1 MFSIFSGG
9 IRPAQRK
16 KATAQLPFRPM
27 TQPPAQVVLPLA
39 GPGTAAAVPLVAP
52 GDRVRVG
59 QKLADAIPG
68 LAAVHASVSGTV
80 AAVELRPQLMGGA
93 ALSVVIDNDGKDT
106 PVASPDWRRADKDAA
121 PASLRPGELADIAA
135 QAGLTAMDGTG
146 RPLSQLLRSAMG
158 KTDSLLIDGTESE
171 PYVTSRRRLMADR
184 PEAVLGGVRLLMQA
198 LSLPRAVLALEGSL
212 YDAVAA
218 LRGYLPLRG
227 GDIELRLLRSRYPQ
241 RVVLQEEGRALFT
254 ACAAAA
260 LWDAVY
266 QSKALTH
273 RIVTVTGSAVAQP
286 ANLLVPIGTPISD
299 LIREAGGWKGEPVR
313 LVAGGPMTGRAQHDL
328 SAPVTGDT
336 RALLVLSAAD
346 LYPSVRPESPCLR
359 CGRCVDACPAGLAP
373 LFLHLY
379 VRKGQWEAL
388 EREHISACSECGAC
402 AYVCPAHLRLV
413 HSVRVG
419 KRRLSE
425 TADGREADHEE
436 KT

>member
-39 GPGTAAAVPLVAP
+39 GPGPAAAVPLVAP

-80 AAVELRPQLMGGA
+80 VAVELRPQLMGGA
-93 ALSVVIDNDGKDT
+93 ALSVVIDNDRKDT
-106 PVASPDWRRADKDAA
+106 PVASPDWRRVDKDAA

-158 KTDSLLIDGTESE
+158 KADALIIDGTESE
-171 PYVTSRRRLMADR
+171 PFVTSRRRLMADR

-198 LSLPRAVLALEGSL
+198 LSLPRAVLALEGSQ

-241 RVVLQEEGRALFT
+241 RVVIQEEGRALFT

-286 ANLLVPIGTPISD
+286 ANLLLPIGTPISD

-336 RALLVLSAAD
+336 RALLALSAAD

-359 CGRCVDACPAGLAP
+359 CGRCVEACPAGLAP

-413 HSVRVG
+413 HSIRVG

-436 KT
+436 KA

>member
-93 ALSVVIDNDGKDT
+93 ALSVVIDNDRKDT
-106 PVASPDWRRADKDAA
+106 PVASPDWRRVDKDAA

-158 KTDSLLIDGTESE
+158 KADALIIDGTESE
-171 PYVTSRRRLMADR
+171 PFVTSRRRLMADR

-198 LSLPRAVLALEGSL
+198 LSLPRAVLALEGSQ

-241 RVVLQEEGRALFT
+241 RVVIQEEGRALFT

-273 RIVTVTGSAVAQP
+273 RIVTVTGSAVTQP
-286 ANLLVPIGTPISD
+286 ANLLLPIGTPISD

-328 SAPVTGDT
+328 AAPVTGDT
-336 RALLVLSAAD
+336 RALLALSAAD

-359 CGRCVDACPAGLAP
+359 CGRCVEACPAGLAP

-413 HSVRVG
+413 HSIRVG

-436 KT
+436 KA

>member
-80 AAVELRPQLMGGA
+80 VAVELRPQLMGGA
-93 ALSVVIDNDGKDT
+93 ALSVVIDNDRKDT
-106 PVASPDWRRADKDAA
+106 PVASPDWRRVDKDAA

-158 KTDSLLIDGTESE
+158 KADALIIDGTESE
-171 PYVTSRRRLMADR
+171 PFVTSRRRLMADR
-184 PEAVLGGVRLLMQA
+184 PEVVLGGVRLLMQA
-198 LSLPRAVLALEGSL
+198 LSLPRAVLALEGSQ

-241 RVVLQEEGRALFT
+241 RVVIQEEGRALFT

-286 ANLLVPIGTPISD
+286 ANLLLPIGTPISD

-328 SAPVTGDT
+328 AAPVTGDT
-336 RALLVLSAAD
+336 RALLALSAAD

-359 CGRCVDACPAGLAP
+359 CGRCVEACPAGLAP

-413 HSVRVG
+413 HSIRVG

-436 KT
+436 KA

>member
-106 PVASPDWRRADKDAA
+106 PVASPDWRRVDKDAA

-198 LSLPRAVLALEGSL
+198 LSLPRAVLALEGSQ

-241 RVVLQEEGRALFT
+241 RVLLQEEGRALFT

-336 RALLVLSAAD
+336 RALLALSAAD

-436 KT
+436 KA

>member
-80 AAVELRPQLMGGA
+80 AAVELRPQLIGGA

-106 PVASPDWRRADKDAA
+106 PVASPDWRRVDKDAA

-135 QAGLTAMDGTG
+135 QAGLTTMDGTG
-146 RPLSQLLRSAMG
+146 RPLSQLLRSAIG
-158 KTDSLLIDGTESE
+158 KADTLIIDGTESE
-171 PYVTSRRRLMADR
+171 PFVTSRRRLMADR

-198 LSLPRAVLALEGSL
+198 LSLPRAVLALEGSQ

-241 RVVLQEEGRALFT
+241 RVVIQEEGRALFT

-273 RIVTVTGSAVAQP
+273 RIVTVTGSAVTQP

-336 RALLVLSAAD
+336 RALLALSAAD

-359 CGRCVDACPAGLAP
+359 CGRCVEACPAGLAP

-413 HSVRVG
+413 HSIRVG

-436 KT
+436 KA

>member
-27 TQPPAQVVLPLA
+27 TQPPTQVVLPLA
-39 GPGTAAAVPLVAP
+39 CPGTAAAVPLVAP

-80 AAVELRPQLMGGA
+80 AAVELRPQLMGGS

-106 PVASPDWRRADKDAA
+106 PVASPDWRRVDKDAA

-158 KTDSLLIDGTESE
+158 KADTLIINGTESD
-171 PYVTSRRRLMADR
+171 PFVTSRRRLMADR
-184 PEAVLGGVRLLMQA
+184 PEAVLGGVRLLMQT
-198 LSLPRAVLALEGSL
+198 LSLPRAVLALEGSQ

-227 GDIELRLLRSRYPQ
+227 GDIELRLLRSHYPQ
-241 RVVLQEEGRALFT
+241 RVVIQEEGRALFT

-299 LIREAGGWKGEPVR
+299 LIREVGGWKGEPVR

-328 SAPVTGDT
+328 TAPVTGDT
-336 RALLVLSAAD
+336 RALLALSAAD

-359 CGRCVDACPAGLAP
+359 CGRCVEACPAGLAP

-388 EREHISACSECGAC
+388 EREHISACNECGAC

-413 HSVRVG
+413 HSIRVG

-436 KT
+436 KA

>member
-106 PVASPDWRRADKDAA
+106 PVASPDWRRVDKDAA

-158 KTDSLLIDGTESE
+158 KTDALIIDGTESE

-198 LSLPRAVLALEGSL
+198 LSLPRAVLALEGSQ

-336 RALLVLSAAD
+336 RALLALSAAD

>member
-93 ALSVVIDNDGKDT
+93 ALSVVIDNDRKDT
-106 PVASPDWRRADKDAA
+106 PVASPDWRRVDKDAA

-158 KTDSLLIDGTESE
+158 KADALIIDGTESE
-171 PYVTSRRRLMADR
+171 PFVTSRRRLMADR
-184 PEAVLGGVRLLMQA
+184 PEVVLGGVRLLMQA
-198 LSLPRAVLALEGSL
+198 LSLPRAVLALEGSQ

-241 RVVLQEEGRALFT
+241 RVVIQEEGRALFT

-286 ANLLVPIGTPISD
+286 ANLLLPIGTPISD

-336 RALLVLSAAD
+336 RALLALSAAD

-359 CGRCVDACPAGLAP
+359 CGRCVEACPAGLAP

-413 HSVRVG
+413 HSIRVG

-436 KT
+436 KA

>member
-106 PVASPDWRRADKDAA
+106 PVASPDWRRVDKDAA

-198 LSLPRAVLALEGSL
+198 LSLPRAVLALEGSQ

-336 RALLVLSAAD
+336 RALLALSAAD

-388 EREHISACSECGAC
+388 EREHISACNECGAC

-436 KT
+436 KA

>member
-93 ALSVVIDNDGKDT
+93 ALSVVIDNDRKDT
-106 PVASPDWRRADKDAA
+106 PVASPDWRRVDKDAA

-158 KTDSLLIDGTESE
+158 KADALIIDGTESE
-171 PYVTSRRRLMADR
+171 PFVTSRRRLMADR

-198 LSLPRAVLALEGSL
+198 LSLPRAVLALEGSQ

-241 RVVLQEEGRALFT
+241 RVVIQEEGRALFT

-286 ANLLVPIGTPISD
+286 ANLLLPIGTPISD

-336 RALLVLSAAD
+336 RALLALSAAD

-359 CGRCVDACPAGLAP
+359 CGRCVEACPAGLAP

-413 HSVRVG
+413 HSIRVG

-436 KT
+436 KA

>member
-80 AAVELRPQLMGGA
+80 AAVELRPQLMGGS
-93 ALSVVIDNDGKDT
+93 ALSVVIDNDRKDT
-106 PVASPDWRRADKDAA
+106 PVASPDWRRVDKDAA

-146 RPLSQLLRSAMG
+146 RPLSQPLRSAMG
-158 KTDSLLIDGTESE
+158 KADALIIDGTESE
-171 PYVTSRRRLMADR
+171 PFVTSRRRLMADR

-198 LSLPRAVLALEGSL
+198 LSLPRAVLALEGSQ

-241 RVVLQEEGRALFT
+241 RAAIQEEGRALFT

-273 RIVTVTGSAVAQP
+273 RIVTVTGSAVTQP

-328 SAPVTGDT
+328 TAPVTGDT
-336 RALLVLSAAD
+336 RALLALSAAD

-359 CGRCVDACPAGLAP
+359 CGRCVEACPAGLAP

-413 HSVRVG
+413 HSIRVG

-436 KT
+436 KA

>member
-80 AAVELRPQLMGGA
+80 VAVELRPQLMGGA
-93 ALSVVIDNDGKDT
+93 ALSVVIDNDRKDT
-106 PVASPDWRRADKDAA
+106 PVASPDWRRVDKDAA

-158 KTDSLLIDGTESE
+158 KADALIIDGTESE
-171 PYVTSRRRLMADR
+171 PFVTSRRRLMADR

-198 LSLPRAVLALEGSL
+198 LSLPRAVLALEGSQ

-241 RVVLQEEGRALFT
+241 RVVIQEEGRALFT

-273 RIVTVTGSAVAQP
+273 RIVTVTGSAVTQP
-286 ANLLVPIGTPISD
+286 ANLLLPIGTPISD

-313 LVAGGPMTGRAQHDL
+313 LVVGGPMTGRAQHDL

-336 RALLVLSAAD
+336 RALLALSAAD

-359 CGRCVDACPAGLAP
+359 CGRCVEACPAGLAP

-413 HSVRVG
+413 HSIRVG

-436 KT
+436 KA

>member
-80 AAVELRPQLMGGA
+80 AAVELRPQLMGGS
-93 ALSVVIDNDGKDT
+93 ALSVVIDNDRKDT
-106 PVASPDWRRADKDAA
+106 PVASPDWRRVDKDAA

-158 KTDSLLIDGTESE
+158 KADALIIDGTESE
-171 PYVTSRRRLMADR
+171 PFVTSRRRLMADR

-198 LSLPRAVLALEGSL
+198 LSLPRAVLALEGSQ

-241 RVVLQEEGRALFT
+241 RVVIQEEGRALFT
-254 ACAAAA
+254 ACAATA

-328 SAPVTGDT
+328 AAPVTGDT
-336 RALLVLSAAD
+336 RALLALSAAD

-359 CGRCVDACPAGLAP
+359 CGRCVEACPAGLAP

-413 HSVRVG
+413 HSIRVG

-436 KT
+436 KA

>member
-80 AAVELRPQLMGGA
+80 VAVELRPQLMGGA
-93 ALSVVIDNDGKDT
+93 ALSVVIDNDRKDT
-106 PVASPDWRRADKDAA
+106 PVASPDWRRVDKDAA

-158 KTDSLLIDGTESE
+158 KADALIIDGTESE
-171 PYVTSRRRLMADR
+171 PFVTSRRRLMADR

-198 LSLPRAVLALEGSL
+198 LSLPRAVLALEGSQ

-241 RVVLQEEGRALFT
+241 RVVIQEEGRALFT

-273 RIVTVTGSAVAQP
+273 RIVTVTGSAVTQP
-286 ANLLVPIGTPISD
+286 ANLLLPIGTPISD

-336 RALLVLSAAD
+336 RALLALSAAD

-359 CGRCVDACPAGLAP
+359 CGRCVEACPAGLAP

-413 HSVRVG
+413 HSIRVG

-436 KT
+436 KA

>member
-27 TQPPAQVVLPLA
+27 MQPPAQVVLPLA

-93 ALSVVIDNDGKDT
+93 ALSVVIDNDRKDT
-106 PVASPDWRRADKDAA
+106 PVASPDWRRVDKDAA

-158 KTDSLLIDGTESE
+158 KADALIIDGTESE
-171 PYVTSRRRLMADR
+171 PFVTSRRRLMADR

-198 LSLPRAVLALEGSL
+198 LSLPRAVLALEGSQ

-273 RIVTVTGSAVAQP
+273 RIVTVTGSAVTQP
-286 ANLLVPIGTPISD
+286 ANLLLPIGTPISD

-336 RALLVLSAAD
+336 RALLALSAAD

-359 CGRCVDACPAGLAP
+359 CGRCVEACPAGLAP

-413 HSVRVG
+413 HSIRVG

-436 KT
+436 KA

>member
-106 PVASPDWRRADKDAA
+106 PVASPDWRRVDKDAA

-158 KTDSLLIDGTESE
+158 KTDALIIDGTESE

-198 LSLPRAVLALEGSL
+198 LSLPRAVLALEGSQ

-336 RALLVLSAAD
+336 RALLALSAAD

-388 EREHISACSECGAC
+388 EQEHISACNECGAC

>member
-106 PVASPDWRRADKDAA
+106 PVASPDWRRVDKDAA

-158 KTDSLLIDGTESE
+158 KTDALIIDGTESE

-198 LSLPRAVLALEGSL
+198 LSLPRAVLALEGSQ

-299 LIREAGGWKGEPVR
+299 LIREAGSWKGEPVR

-336 RALLVLSAAD
+336 RALLALSAAD

-436 KT
+436 KA

>member
-93 ALSVVIDNDGKDT
+93 ALSVVIDNDRKDT
-106 PVASPDWRRADKDAA
+106 PVASPDWRRVDKDAA

-158 KTDSLLIDGTESE
+158 KADALIIDGTESE
-171 PYVTSRRRLMADR
+171 PFVTSRRRLMADR

-198 LSLPRAVLALEGSL
+198 LSLPRAVLALEGSQ

-241 RVVLQEEGRALFT
+241 RVVIQEEGRALFT

-286 ANLLVPIGTPISD
+286 ANLLLPIGTPISD

-328 SAPVTGDT
+328 AAPVTGDT
-336 RALLVLSAAD
+336 RALLALSAAD

-359 CGRCVDACPAGLAP
+359 CGRCVEACPAGLAP

-413 HSVRVG
+413 HSIRVG

-436 KT
+436 KA

>member
-106 PVASPDWRRADKDAA
+106 PVASPDWRRVDKDAA

-198 LSLPRAVLALEGSL
+198 LSLPRAVLALEGSQ

-336 RALLVLSAAD
+336 RALLALSAAD

-388 EREHISACSECGAC
+388 EQEHISACNECGAC

-413 HSVRVG
+413 HSIRVG

>member
-80 AAVELRPQLMGGA
+80 AAVELRPQLMGGS
-93 ALSVVIDNDGKDT
+93 ALSVVIDNDRKDT
-106 PVASPDWRRADKDAA
+106 PVASPDWRRVDKDAA

-158 KTDSLLIDGTESE
+158 KADALIIDGTESE
-171 PYVTSRRRLMADR
+171 PFVTSRRRLMADR
-184 PEAVLGGVRLLMQA
+184 PEVVLGGVRLLMQA
-198 LSLPRAVLALEGSL
+198 LSLPRAVLALEGSQ

-241 RVVLQEEGRALFT
+241 RVVIQEEGRALFT

-286 ANLLVPIGTPISD
+286 ANLLLPIGTPISD

-336 RALLVLSAAD
+336 RALLALSAAD

-359 CGRCVDACPAGLAP
+359 CGRCVEACPAGLAP

-413 HSVRVG
+413 HSIRVG

-436 KT
+436 KA

>member
-80 AAVELRPQLMGGA
+80 AAVELRPQLIGGA
-93 ALSVVIDNDGKDT
+93 ALSVVIHNDGKDT
-106 PVASPDWRRADKDAA
+106 PVASPDWRRVDKDAA

-158 KTDSLLIDGTESE
+158 KADTLIIDGTESE
-171 PYVTSRRRLMADR
+171 PFVTSRRRLMADR

-198 LSLPRAVLALEGSL
+198 LSLPRAVLALEGSQ

-241 RVVLQEEGRALFT
+241 RVVIQEEGRALFT

-273 RIVTVTGSAVAQP
+273 RIVTVTGSAVTQP

-328 SAPVTGDT
+328 TAPVTGDT
-336 RALLVLSAAD
+336 RALLALSAAD

-359 CGRCVDACPAGLAP
+359 CGRCVEACPAGLAP

-388 EREHISACSECGAC
+388 KREHISACSECGAC

-413 HSVRVG
+413 HSIRVG

-436 KT
+436 KA

>member
-93 ALSVVIDNDGKDT
+93 ALSVVIDNDRKDT
-106 PVASPDWRRADKDAA
+106 PVASPDWRRVDKDAA

-158 KTDSLLIDGTESE
+158 KADALIIDGTESE
-171 PYVTSRRRLMADR
+171 PFVTSRRRLMADR
-184 PEAVLGGVRLLMQA
+184 PEVVLGGVRLLMQA
-198 LSLPRAVLALEGSL
+198 LSLPRAVLALEGSQ

-241 RVVLQEEGRALFT
+241 RVVIQEEGRALFT

-328 SAPVTGDT
+328 AAPVTGDT
-336 RALLVLSAAD
+336 RALLALSAAD

-359 CGRCVDACPAGLAP
+359 CGRCVEACPAGLAP

-413 HSVRVG
+413 HSIRVG

-436 KT
+436 KA

>member
-93 ALSVVIDNDGKDT
+93 ALSVVTDNDGKDT
-106 PVASPDWRRADKDAA
+106 PVASPDWRRVDKDAA

-198 LSLPRAVLALEGSL
+198 LSLPRAVLALEGSQ

-336 RALLVLSAAD
+336 RALLALSAAD

-359 CGRCVDACPAGLAP
+359 CGRCVEACPAGLAP

-388 EREHISACSECGAC
+388 EQEHISACNECGAC

-413 HSVRVG
+413 HSIRVG

-436 KT
+436 KA

>member
-27 TQPPAQVVLPLA
+27 MQPPAQVVLPLA

-93 ALSVVIDNDGKDT
+93 ALSVVIDNDRKDT
-106 PVASPDWRRADKDAA
+106 PVASPDWRRVDKDAA

-158 KTDSLLIDGTESE
+158 KTDALIIDGTESE

-198 LSLPRAVLALEGSL
+198 LSLPRAVLALEGSQ

-241 RVVLQEEGRALFT
+241 RVVIQEEGRALFT

-328 SAPVTGDT
+328 TAPVTGDT
-336 RALLVLSAAD
+336 RALLALSAAD

-413 HSVRVG
+413 HSIRVG

-436 KT
+436 KA

>member
-59 QKLADAIPG
+59 QKLADTIPG

-106 PVASPDWRRADKDAA
+106 SVASPDWRRVDKDAA
-121 PASLRPGELADIAA
+121 PASLRLGELADIAA

-158 KTDSLLIDGTESE
+158 KADALIIDGTESE

-198 LSLPRAVLALEGSL
+198 LSLPRAVLALEGSQ

-241 RVVLQEEGRALFT
+241 RVVIQEEGRALFT
-254 ACAAAA
+254 ACAVAA

-328 SAPVTGDT
+328 TAPVTGDT
-336 RALLVLSAAD
+336 RALLALSAAD

-359 CGRCVDACPAGLAP
+359 CGRCVEACPAGLAP

-402 AYVCPAHLRLV
+402 AYICPAHLRLV
-413 HSVRVG
+413 HSIRVG

-436 KT
+436 EA

>member
-27 TQPPAQVVLPLA
+27 MQPPAQVVLPLA

-59 QKLADAIPG
+59 QKLADAIPD

-93 ALSVVIDNDGKDT
+93 ALSVVIDNDRKDT
-106 PVASPDWRRADKDAA
+106 PVASPDWRRVDKDAA

-158 KTDSLLIDGTESE
+158 KTDALIIDGTESE

-198 LSLPRAVLALEGSL
+198 LSLPRAVLALEGSQ

-241 RVVLQEEGRALFT
+241 RVVIQEEGRALFT

-273 RIVTVTGSAVAQP
+273 RIVTVTGSAVTQP
-286 ANLLVPIGTPISD
+286 ANLLLPIGTPISD

-328 SAPVTGDT
+328 AAPVTGDT
-336 RALLVLSAAD
+336 RALLALSAAD

-359 CGRCVDACPAGLAP
+359 CGRCVEACPAGLAP

-413 HSVRVG
+413 HSIRVG

-436 KT
+436 KA

>member
-39 GPGTAAAVPLVAP
+39 CPGTAAAVPLVAP

-80 AAVELRPQLMGGA
+80 AAVELRPQLMGGS

-106 PVASPDWRRADKDAA
+106 PVASPDWRRVDKDAA

-158 KTDSLLIDGTESE
+158 KADTLIINGTESE
-171 PYVTSRRRLMADR
+171 PFVTSRRRLMADR
-184 PEAVLGGVRLLMQA
+184 PEAVLGGVRLLMQT
-198 LSLPRAVLALEGSL
+198 LSLPRAVLALEGSQ

-227 GDIELRLLRSRYPQ
+227 GDIELRLLRSHYPQ
-241 RVVLQEEGRALFT
+241 RVVIQEEGRALFT

-299 LIREAGGWKGEPVR
+299 LIREVGGWKGEPVR

-328 SAPVTGDT
+328 TAPVTGDT
-336 RALLVLSAAD
+336 RALLALSAAD

-359 CGRCVDACPAGLAP
+359 CGRCVEACPAGLAP

-388 EREHISACSECGAC
+388 EREHISACNECGAC

-413 HSVRVG
+413 HSIRVG

-436 KT
+436 KA

>member
-27 TQPPAQVVLPLA
+27 THPPAQVVLPLA

-80 AAVELRPQLMGGA
+80 VAVELRPQLMGGA
-93 ALSVVIDNDGKDT
+93 ALSVVIDNDRKDT
-106 PVASPDWRRADKDAA
+106 PVASPDWRRVDKDAA

-158 KTDSLLIDGTESE
+158 KADALIIDGTESE
-171 PYVTSRRRLMADR
+171 PFVTSRRRLMADR
-184 PEAVLGGVRLLMQA
+184 PEVVLGGVRLLMQA
-198 LSLPRAVLALEGSL
+198 LSLPRAVLALEGSQ

-241 RVVLQEEGRALFT
+241 RVVIQEEGRALFT

-286 ANLLVPIGTPISD
+286 ANLLLPIGTPISD
-299 LIREAGGWKGEPVR
+299 LIRESGGWKGEPVR

-336 RALLVLSAAD
+336 RALLALSAAD

-359 CGRCVDACPAGLAP
+359 CGRCVEACPAGLAP

-413 HSVRVG
+413 HSIRVG

-436 KT
+436 KA

>member
-346 LYPSVRPESPCLR
+346 LYPSVQPESPCLR

>member
-80 AAVELRPQLMGGA
+80 AAVELRPQLMGGS
-93 ALSVVIDNDGKDT
+93 ALSVVIDNDRKDT
-106 PVASPDWRRADKDAA
+106 PVASPDWRRVDKDAA

-158 KTDSLLIDGTESE
+158 KADALIIDGTESE
-171 PYVTSRRRLMADR
+171 PFVTSRRRLMADR

-198 LSLPRAVLALEGSL
+198 LSLPRAVLALEGSQ

-241 RVVLQEEGRALFT
+241 RVVIQEEGRALFT

-273 RIVTVTGSAVAQP
+273 RIVTVTGSAVTQP
-286 ANLLVPIGTPISD
+286 ANLLLPIGTPISD
-299 LIREAGGWKGEPVR
+299 LIRESGGWKGEPVR

-336 RALLVLSAAD
+336 RALLALSAAD

-359 CGRCVDACPAGLAP
+359 CGRCVEACPAGLAP

-413 HSVRVG
+413 HSIRVG

-436 KT
+436 KA

>member
-59 QKLADAIPG
+59 QKLADAIPD

-93 ALSVVIDNDGKDT
+93 ALSVVIDNDRKDT
-106 PVASPDWRRADKDAA
+106 PVASPDWRRVDKDAA
-121 PASLRPGELADIAA
+121 PGSLRPGELADIAA

-158 KTDSLLIDGTESE
+158 KADALIIDGTESE
-171 PYVTSRRRLMADR
+171 PFVTSRRRLMADR

-198 LSLPRAVLALEGSL
+198 LSLPRAVLALEGSQ

-241 RVVLQEEGRALFT
+241 RVVIQEEGRALFT

-336 RALLVLSAAD
+336 RALLALSAAD

-359 CGRCVDACPAGLAP
+359 CGRCVEACPAGLAP

-413 HSVRVG
+413 HSIRVG

-436 KT
+436 KA

>member
-39 GPGTAAAVPLVAP
+39 GPGTAAAVPLAAP

-106 PVASPDWRRADKDAA
+106 PVASPDWRRVDKDAA

-146 RPLSQLLRSAMG
+146 RPLSQLIRSAMG
-158 KTDSLLIDGTESE
+158 KADALIIDGTESE

-198 LSLPRAVLALEGSL
+198 LSLPRAVLVLEGSQ

-241 RVVLQEEGRALFT
+241 RVVIQEEGRTLFT

-328 SAPVTGDT
+328 TAPVTGDT
-336 RALLVLSAAD
+336 RALLALSAAD

-359 CGRCVDACPAGLAP
+359 CGRCVEACPAGLAP

-413 HSVRVG
+413 HSIRVG

-436 KT
+436 KA

>member
-80 AAVELRPQLMGGA
+80 AAVELRPQLMGGS
-93 ALSVVIDNDGKDT
+93 ALSVVIDNDRKDT
-106 PVASPDWRRADKDAA
+106 PVASPDWRRVDKDAA

-146 RPLSQLLRSAMG
+146 RPLSQPLRSAMG
-158 KTDSLLIDGTESE
+158 KADALIIDGTESE
-171 PYVTSRRRLMADR
+171 PFVTSRRRLMADR

-198 LSLPRAVLALEGSL
+198 LSLPRAVLALEGSQ

-241 RVVLQEEGRALFT
+241 RVVIQEEGRALFT

-273 RIVTVTGSAVAQP
+273 RIVTVTGSAVTQP

-299 LIREAGGWKGEPVR
+299 LIRETGGWKGEPVR

-328 SAPVTGDT
+328 TAPVTGDT
-336 RALLVLSAAD
+336 RALLALSAAD

-359 CGRCVDACPAGLAP
+359 CGRCVEACPAGLAP

-413 HSVRVG
+413 HSIRVG

-436 KT
+436 KA